1 MDSWSQRADEV
12 IATEN
17 MEGGEKGVNEGGFG
31 TDLSE
36 EYISKKR
43 STENTHVLGGKSF
56 YLLIVHN

>member
-1 MDSWSQRADEV
+1 
-12 IATEN
+12 